1 MVDLKAQHSPF
12 QKELDEAVLNALHNT
27 QYINGP
33 EVKTFA
39 NNLNGY
45 LGSGYTIPCANG
57 TDALQIGLM
66 ALGLKPGDEVIV
78 PSFNY
83 VAAVEA
89 IALLQLKPVFVEV
102 DKLTYNIDIEDLQK
116 RITPKTKA
124 IVAIHLFG
132 LPASM
137 TEIMEIANTNNI
149 AVIEDNAQSLGS
161 EVIFKGTKKKAG
173 TIGTLSTTSFFPTK
187 NLGCAG
193 DGGAVF
199 TNDEELAKRIKMVS
213 SHGQS
218 KKYHF
223 ECVGINSRLD
233 TIQAAILDI
242 RLKHLDSNLESRK
255 AIAARYSTELANTA
269 LVLPV
274 ETDKEFHTYNQ
285 FTVQVENR
293 DVVSQKLNEL
303 GIPNMIYYPIPVHL
317 QNAYTYLGYKKGSL
331 HVSEDLCTKV
341 LSIPVHPA
349 LLEDQQTF
357 IIDSIKKI
365 LA

>member
-33 EVKTFA
+33 EVKTFT
-39 NNLNGY
+39 NNLNSY
-45 LGSGYTIPCANG
+45 LGSKFTIPCANG

-66 ALGLKPGDEVIV
+66 ALDLKPGDEVIV

-102 DKLTYNIDIEDLQK
+102 DKNTYNIDCNDLQD
-116 RITPKTKA
+116 RITSRTKA

-132 LPASM
+132 LPADM
-137 TEIMEIANTNNI
+137 NAIMEIARANNI

-161 EVIFKGTKKKAG
+161 EVNFNGAKKKAG

-199 TNDEELAKRIKMVS
+199 TNDEELAKRLKMVS

-242 RLKHLDSNLESRK
+242 RLKHLDSNLQSRK
-255 AIAARYSTELANTA
+255 VIAQRYNSELNNENLFLPTET
-269 LVLPV
+269 
-274 ETDKEFHTYNQ
+274 ETEFHSYNQ
-285 FTVQVENR
+285 FTIQVRNR
-293 DVVSQKLNEL
+293 DEVSEKLSAL

-317 QNAYTYLGYKKGSL
+317 QNAYAYLDYKKGSL
-331 HVSEDLCTKV
+331 VVSEELCSKV

-349 LLEDQQTF
+349 LQEDQQSF
-357 IIDSIKKI
+357 IIESINSI
-365 LA
+365 VA